1 MEKLKEYKYLLII
14 FVLFLINIFL
24 FYGKMINIHTDF
36 GRELLFSKMVAQGSV
51 LYKDIFNTFVCPFS
65 YLFNAFLLKFAPMN
79 INTFYL
85 AGGINCLVI
94 LGSVYFI
101 SKIFLNRSISSVI
114 TVFVMYYCCFYSGLM
129 NFLTP
134 YSYAVVYGLS
144 FCLLSV
150 LSYLYYLKT
159 DKNKFMY
166 LAFLFSGAAASCKY
180 EFVLYSLFL
189 FLFLF
194 VKNNGLKSVFKS
206 AVIFFIVPLICTIVL
221 LKQGLVF
228 DDLLNYF
235 AILKDFLNQPYLKKV
250 YTITCYFSKYSI
262 ISALKTLIAA
272 SFVFGVLYKFY
283 EKKFVWALI
292 SGWGLWVALTLS
304 VLFYFPLM
312 EYYAYSFWGF
322 ITYIVVV
329 LSLFKIKELIN
340 DKLDVFLVL
349 ASLVISFKSFWYLST
364 NFYGRYFLP
373 LLVVSL
379 VVVLK
384 KYYFKENYLT
394 FEKTFCAILIFLSV
408 AAFRLNLVSLVLK
421 NDVIKT
427 SYGKI
432 DVTQSEKLLLQPLV
446 DYIGKNLD
454 DSDKLVVLGNAP
466 LLNFLTN
473 KDSIPFYSHYDEA
486 IAGAYGSER
495 IINGYRKYKPD
506 YFVVFEGEKNKQNG
520 YCDTYGK
527 NICKWINENY
537 TTVKIV
543 DGVETVYI
551 LKKI

>member
-94 LGSVYFI
+94 LGSIYFI

-228 DDLLNYF
+228 GDLSNYF
-235 AILKDFLNQPYLKKV
+235 EILKDFLNQPYLKKV

-283 EKKFVWALI
+283 EKKSVWALI

-329 LSLFKIKELIN
+329 ISLFKIKELIN
-340 DKLDVFLVL
+340 DKSELFLVL
-349 ASLVISFKSFWYLST
+349 ASLVISLKSFWYLST

-373 LLVVSL
+373 LLLVSL

-394 FEKTFCAILIFLSV
+394 FEKTFCAIFIFLSV

-421 NDVIKT
+421 NNVIQT
-427 SYGKI
+427 EYGKI
-432 DVTQSEKLLLQPLV
+432 YVTQSEKLLLQPLV
-446 DYIGKNLD
+446 DYIGKNLH
-454 DSDKLVVLGNAP
+454 DSDKLIVLGNAP

-473 KDSIPFYSHYDEA
+473 KDSVPFYSHYDEA

-495 IINGYRKYKPD
+495 IINGYKMFKPD
-506 YFVVFEGEKNKQNG
+506 YFVVFNGELNKNNG
-520 YCDTYGK
+520 YCSGYGQEV
-527 NICKWINENY
+527 CKWVFDNY
-537 TTVKIV
+537 EVVKNYR
-543 DGVETVYI
+543 DVEDVYI
-551 LKKI
+551 LRKL